1 MLPEVILEYKS
12 SGHILSSRRNIEVRR
27 GNFGA
32 FSTKWHKHSSINA
45 IKIQENLLIYQTVRI
60 EAQNFVLLATLHEGL
75 KLAYVHI
82 SNCTLNPAF

>member
-12 SGHILSSRRNIEVRR
+12 SGHILSSRRNIEVLR

-60 EAQNFVLLATLHEGL
+60 EAQSFVLLATLHEGL